1 MIEWF
6 GNLEFREPWLLL
18 AALAAVP
25 VYLMAR
31 RAPGAIV
38 FSSFRTLPPAA
49 GSWRSQLSWLPDALI
64 ALGAASLGLALAGPR
79 TGQRNSQVHREG
91 IAIMMVVDI
100 SGSMQALDLSTED
113 QELSRLD
120 AVKAVFEEFVIGGDG
135 LSGRPDDAIGIV
147 TFARYADT
155 ACPLTLDHG
164 NLVGVA
170 RTLEIV
176 TARNEDGTAIGD
188 GLGLAVQR
196 LRESK
201 ARSRVA
207 VLLTDGVNNAGFEAP
222 LGAAELARSQGIKV
236 YTIGAGTTGMAPV
249 RVRDTF
255 SGRSVLRSMAVEID
269 EITLREV
276 ADRTGGSY
284 FRATDADA
292 LREVYQEIDHLER
305 TRITE
310 EHWRQYDEYY
320 AACLA
325 LGLCLAAAGWLT
337 RGALFR
343 RLP

>member
-1 MIEWF
+1 MIDWL

-18 AALAAVP
+18 AALLAVP

-31 RAPGAIV
+31 RAPGVIL
-38 FSSFRTLPPAA
+38 FSSLSALPQTA
-49 GSWRSQLSWLPDALI
+49 GSWRSRLSWVPDALI
-64 ALGAASLGLALAGPR
+64 AFAVVALGLALAGPR
-79 TGQRNSQVHREG
+79 MGQRNSLVQREG
-91 IAIMMVVDI
+91 IAIMMVVDM

-113 QELSRLD
+113 EERTRLD
-120 AVKAVFEEFVIGGDG
+120 AVKTVFEEFVIGGDG
-135 LSGRPDDAIGIV
+135 LAGRPDDAIGVV

-155 ACPLTLDHG
+155 ACPLTLDHT

-176 TARNEDGTAIGD
+176 TERSEDGTAIGD

-201 ARSRVA
+201 ARSRIA

-236 YTIGAGTTGMAPV
+236 YAIGAGTTGLAPV
-249 RVRDTF
+249 RVQDAF
-255 SGRSVLRSMAVEID
+255 SGRSVLRSMPVEID
-269 EITLREV
+269 EATLRQI

-305 TRITE
+305 TRITGE
-310 EHWRQYDEYY
+310 QWRQYDEYY

-325 LGLCLAAAGWLT
+325 LGLCLATSGWLT
-337 RGALFR
+337 RGALFP

>member
-1 MIEWF
+1 MIDWF

-18 AALAAVP
+18 AALLAVP

-31 RAPGAIV
+31 QAPGAIV
-38 FSSFRTLPPAA
+38 FSSFRALPQIG
-49 GSWRSQLSWLPDALI
+49 GSWRSRLSWLPDAFL
-64 ALGAASLGLALAGPR
+64 ALGTVSLGLALAGPR
-79 TGQRNSQVHREG
+79 IGQRNSEVHREG
-91 IAIMMVVDI
+91 IAIMMVIDI
-100 SGSMQALDLSTED
+100 SGSMQALDLSTQD
-113 QELSRLD
+113 QELTRLD

-135 LSGRPDDAIGIV
+135 LSGRPDDAVGIV

-155 ACPLTLDHG
+155 ACPLTLDHA

-176 TARNEDGTAIGD
+176 TARSEDGTAIGD

-201 ARSRVA
+201 ARSRIA
-207 VLLTDGVNNAGFEAP
+207 VVLTDGVNNAGFESP

-249 RVRDTF
+249 RVRDSFT
-255 SGRSVLRSMAVEID
+255 GRSVLRSMAVEID

-325 LGLCLAAAGWLT
+325 LGLCLAAVGWLT
-337 RGALFR
+337 RGTLFR